1 MAKAT
6 TVQEIKKPE
15 FMEVKSAYWDKELL
29 IQDTQVGENRV
40 RLSLCTKKEVDWL
53 SIREWYKTVTG
64 EYSPGKHGL
73 AIRLEDPSTLDSLI
87 GALNSL
93 KLYMA

>member
-1 MAKAT
+1 MAKT
-6 TVQEIKKPE
+6 QEKPQLT
-15 FMEVKSAYWDKELL
+15 EVKSTYWDKELL
-29 IQDTQVGENRV
+29 IKEVQVGENRV

-64 EYSPGKHGL
+64 DYSPGKHGL
-73 AIRLEDPSTLDSLI
+73 AIRLEDPSTLDSLMES
-87 GALNSL
+87 LEML